1 MADLGTVTHT
11 EQTHSS
17 VKKIVFD
24 WLSENGGA
32 NAGKAQHTTDAAF
45 DGILY
50 LVATNPDG
58 GATQPS
64 DNYTVQLLDDD
75 GVDLL
80 GGGGT
85 ANRDTANT
93 EYITSG
99 FAGPATSKITL
110 YVEGAGNAKGG
121 LVYVYLR

>member
-1 MADLGTVTHT
+1 MADLGTVVHT

-45 DGILY
+45 DGAL
-50 LVATNPDG
+50 LMVATDPDG
-58 GATQPS
+58 GATQPT
-64 DNYTVQLLDDD
+64 DNYTVRLYDAD

-80 GGGGT
+80 AGQGVG
-85 ANRDTANT
+85 NRDDTNT
-93 EYITSG
+93 EYLTSG
-99 FAGPATSKITL
+99 MAGPATSQLTL
-110 YVEGAGNAKGG
+110 YIEGAGNAKGG